1 MIGPVYSSK
10 SKTVPSGIIQ
20 FMNKLGE
27 KHEKANRIT
36 DEDVRK
42 FKEFADVIGMAI
54 DNTTMTNSSLEKA
67 LNVGVAM
74 AKISHV
80 QDN

>member
-1 MIGPVYSSK
+1 
-10 SKTVPSGIIQ
+10 
-20 FMNKLGE
+20 
-27 KHEKANRIT
+27 
-36 DEDVRK
+36 
-42 FKEFADVIGMAI
+42 MAI